1 MYGVL
6 NKCVSPPGKRLL
18 RLWLLRPLV
27 DVPALHARLDAVA
40 YFLSHGEVVRS
51 STPHTHQWRVKKQ
64 FDSIVSCPG
73 GSTVMCVVDWLA
85 RVEVACD
92 ALARPVY

>member
-1 MYGVL
+1 MPASTRGSLGKAKEGLSVYGVL

-51 STPHTHQWRVKKQ
+51 SLLLPTLTSGV
-64 FDSIVSCPG
+64 
-73 GSTVMCVVDWLA
+73 
-85 RVEVACD
+85 
-92 ALARPVY
+92 